1 MPDAINQYGKDGMNM
16 DCSVVIPVYFGEPT
30 LEELIIQLEQV
41 LPSLFSN
48 YEIILVNDG
57 SRDASWEIISSL
69 AKSHSRIRAFNLMR
83 NYGQHN
89 ALLCG
94 IRAAQYPITVTM
106 DDDLQHPPQE
116 IGKLIVR
123 LKEGYDVV
131 YGTPL
136 QEKHTVWR
144 NLASQVTKLALQ
156 STMGAET
163 ARHVS
168 AFRAFYTSIRDSFA
182 PITTILMYQSM
193 SCLPGVHRGSAL
205 FQFAMT
211 SAWQVSRTTPFVN

>member
-1 MPDAINQYGKDGMNM
+1 MSAAINQHGKDEMSM
-16 DCSVVIPVYFGEPT
+16 DCSVVIPVYFGEST
-30 LEELIIQLEQV
+30 LEELINQLEQV
-41 LPSLFSN
+41 LPTLFSN

-57 SRDASWEIISSL
+57 SRDASWEIISNL
-69 AKSHSRIRAFNLMR
+69 VKSHSRIRAFNLMR

-94 IRAAQYPITVTM
+94 IRAAHFPITVTM

-123 LKEGYDVV
+123 LKEGYEVV

-156 STMGAET
+156 STMGVET

-168 AFRAFYTSIRDSFA
+168 AFRAFYTCIRELIRELQQLLCIDR
-182 PITTILMYQSM
+182 
-193 SCLPGVHRGSAL
+193 CLAYLGCIAVQRCFSSP
-205 FQFAMT
+205 
-211 SAWQVSRTTPFVN
+211 